1 MTRSIA
7 ATAAVHSIAGYPR
20 VLEPFLLSFP
30 SPNPSPPHLISGS
43 RHSSVTTAR
52 GRGDTTHNT
61 RLGHK
66 REAWSSILSLYIC
79 VIYIDNQLF

>member
-20 VLEPFLLSFP
+20 VLEPFLLSSP
-30 SPNPSPPHLISGS
+30 SPNPSYLISGS

-52 GRGDTTHNT
+52 GWGDTTHNT